1 MDLDISVNFF
11 LLYTFNFLGNY
22 ISELVNL
29 SQTYLFILLQK
40 WNVKWDFD
48 KDVYFS
54 LKSIT

>member
-54 LKSIT
+54 LNSIT